1 MFCTQ
6 CGVKIE
12 DGFKF
17 CPNCGAQVGA
27 PIQED
32 TRSELDRIA
41 DEIFWKRPNSW
52 TRRAEELRKETGIE
66 QLLAYDMMKKR
77 YQEYKIGKKQGKFPD
92 TKYCPCCGSQDIEAY
107 EEPGITVTQP
117 VKAFGGGFISSSSPS
132 SKWMRCNMCGHRWKP
147 KKK

>member
-1 MFCTQ
+1 MFCVQ
-6 CGVKIE
+6 CGFKIE

-17 CPNCGAQVGA
+17 CPNCGTKIGTTAQV
-27 PIQED
+27 D
-32 TRSELDRIA
+32 NRSDVEKIA
-41 DEIFWKRPNSW
+41 DDIFWEQPVSRGKSKK
-52 TRRAEELRKETGIE
+52 LSQVTGISI
-66 QLLAYDMMKKR
+66 QMASDMIEKRYKEYKDLKKR
-77 YQEYKIGKKQGKFPD
+77 KLLPD

-147 KKK
+147 KKKR